1 MKHVAHRKTGYW
13 EYRGYAIEKPEGCS
27 SYNVYKINEDG
38 SVNWCFPVCYA
49 GSFKEAKLTVNTMEE
64 LEQ

>member
-27 SYNVYKINEDG
+27 LYNVRKR
-38 SVNWCFPVCYA
+38 
-49 GSFKEAKLTVNTMEE
+49 
-64 LEQ
+64 